1 MAASE
6 TATSTIN
13 SFLMHWTDNT
23 AQPTSLDGAEK
34 VIDIKSYPALG
45 GEPEQIEST
54 TLSDDVQTF
63 VRGVQSLDNFDF
75 TANYTKAS
83 YRKLK
88 ALEAKGEGEWW
99 GVALG
104 AGADGAP
111 DGHDGIIVWKGG
123 VTAYID
129 GGEVN
134 AVREMHAVFS
144 VATKPTLLEDQAP
157 APGNDTVGA
166 ATVGAAKV
174 AK

>member
-13 SFLMHWTDNT
+13 SFLMHWTST
-23 AQPTSLDGAEK
+23 TQPTSITGAEK
-34 VIDIKSYPALG
+34 VVDIKSYPDLG
-45 GEPEQIEST
+45 GAPEQVEST

-63 VRGVQSLDNFDF
+63 VRGVQSIDNFDF

-83 YRKLK
+83 YKKLK
-88 ALEAKGEGEWW
+88 ELEKKGEGEWW

-104 AGADGAP
+104 ADASGAP

-123 VTAYID
+123 LTAYVS

-144 VATKPTLLEDQAP
+144 VATKPTLLEDP
-157 APGNDTVGA
+157 KSTTETG
-166 ATVGAAKV
+166 K
-174 AK
+174 